1 MKYLKTYQLFEAKT
15 GLNPKQ
21 EAFLDK
27 FTRGTWSVN
36 PQTGLV
42 DVDGDFNCSY
52 KTFKTLG
59 GINFGKVSGDFLCQS
74 NKLTSLA
81 GAPQEVG
88 GHFICYGNQLTNL
101 EGAPQ
106 KVGRHFLCQYNNL
119 TSLEGAPQEVGV
131 NFVCSDN
138 NLTSL
143 EGAPQEV
150 TGHFSCTNNKL
161 ASLEGAPQVVTGSFL
176 CDKNN
181 LTTLEGA
188 PQEVGVDFACQN
200 NKLTNLKGS
209 PRNVGGDFHCFYNNL
224 ESLEGAPG
232 EVGKY
237 FKCDVFTLGPGEWSP
252 KGWIRILKEGKP
264 KAQSLILTIFTPE
277 ILNMEI
283 AKDPS
288 GLAVQLKE
296 IWKDEWFKET
306 RSKLV
311 WPKDS
316 EDDAHL
322 AGDLNDLGF

>member
-1 MKYLKTYQLFEAKT
+1 MSRRILSFSLFEAKT
-15 GLNPKQ
+15 GLTPEQEEFLNEYTKGIWTFNP
-21 EAFLDK
+21 A
-27 FTRGTWSVN
+27 
-36 PQTGLV
+36 TGLV
-42 DVDGDFNCSY
+42 DVEGDFDCRQENLVD
-52 KTFKTLG
+52 FK
-59 GINFGKVSGDFLCQS
+59 GIRFGRVSW
-74 NKLTSLA
+74 
-81 GAPQEVG
+81 
-88 GHFICYGNQLTNL
+88 
-101 EGAPQ
+101 
-106 KVGRHFLCQYNNL
+106 
-119 TSLEGAPQEVGV
+119 
-131 NFVCSDN
+131 
-138 NLTSL
+138 
-143 EGAPQEV
+143 
-150 TGHFSCTNNKL
+150 
-161 ASLEGAPQVVTGSFL
+161 SFL